1 MLNEFL
7 KVAYAQSTQRTEQ
20 EELVTLMKQLPMAE
34 LHKIAR
40 GEKVAYLGPCSDGGG
55 NQSWVEQ
62 FKGTP
67 FMEQAVG
74 LEQEL
79 LQAEMASQQRN
90 QVESQRS
97 QQSYAQMDQI
107 RMKKRLLEL
116 QKAKGEMGTLA
127 SAGVPVSGDLPGGQ
141 GPDQGEG
148 APAGTDMAG
157 MPAKQ
162 AAARLRKHAFS
173 VTSDGHK
180 FDADMARLRERQ
192 AAEELELLHEHGV
205 FERGSAVAK
214 KPGYALSKPTDP
226 GFHDLRHAAYTAEKH
241 EKGENAYNPFGGMFT
256 PSRYEDDSATD
267 WVYGKPKTNGEYG
280 PKHKK
285 ASAADSV
292 GRLLARADMTKA
304 AHQTELLTVGD
315 RAGRILAKTAGLGGA
330 LLRVAEKNP
339 GMVVGGAIG
348 AIHGLTKQDGGIV
361 DAVGEG
367 LGGAALGHVVGGMG
381 GHLMEGKSLG
391 DAAKAYGHQVK
402 REGQV
407 LSGHMGGRSEKR
419 VFDHVPAVQA
429 PTPPAGA

>member
-180 FDADMARLRERQ
+180 FDADM
-192 AAEELELLHEHGV
+192 
-205 FERGSAVAK
+205 
-214 KPGYALSKPTDP
+214 
-226 GFHDLRHAAYTAEKH
+226 
-241 EKGENAYNPFGGMFT
+241 
-256 PSRYEDDSATD
+256 
-267 WVYGKPKTNGEYG
+267 G